1 MKKIFM
7 AGLLAA
13 AVGGVAA
20 AQNAPQMPSNNSG
33 SQNNADARSS
43 ATLTGGTMKSTGIA
57 KPPPGTAAP
66 SPKRIDPINGPQL
79 GNNTPTLP
87 QIARHPMATIGSP
100 TPIAGAGGTSKYPV
114 GTSN

>member
-1 MKKIFM
+1 MKRVFL
-7 AGLLAA
+7 ASLLAA
-13 AVGGVAA
+13 ALGGGAM
-20 AQNAPQMPSNNSG
+20 AQTAPTASVSAG
-33 SQNNADARSS
+33 AGSS
-43 ATLTGGTMKSTGIA
+43 ANLSSSTTKKTGIA

-87 QIARHPMATIGSP
+87 QIARHPTATIGSP
-100 TPIAGAGGTSKYPV
+100 VPIAGAGGTSKYPV